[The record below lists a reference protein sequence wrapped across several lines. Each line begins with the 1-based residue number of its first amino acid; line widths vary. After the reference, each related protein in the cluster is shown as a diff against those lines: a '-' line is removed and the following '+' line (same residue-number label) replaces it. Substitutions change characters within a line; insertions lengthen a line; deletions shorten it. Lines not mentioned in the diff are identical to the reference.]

1 MGRRRSGAR
10 IGIIFAL
17 AMVGCAAVEPPRRS
31 VIRVYAVDA
40 DGNRIERSRTPSE
53 STLAASIA
61 PGTSCLQMSWP
72 VDGPVSSP
80 FGKREGKMH
89 DGIDLAVATDTPV
102 RAACDGV
109 VAYAGNGL
117 RGYGNLV
124 ILKHADMLAT
134 VYAHN
139 RELLV
144 KEGQAVKRGQAIA
157 RSGQTGKASAPHL
170 HFEVRKD
177 SIARNPLGYLRGT
190 MSDGKQKLSAR
201 HAPVRQ

>member
-1 MGRRRSGAR
+1 
-10 IGIIFAL
+10 
-17 AMVGCAAVEPPRRS
+17 
-31 VIRVYAVDA
+31 
-40 DGNRIERSRTPSE
+40 
-53 STLAASIA
+53 
-61 PGTSCLQMSWP
+61 
-72 VDGPVSSP
+72 
-80 FGKREGKMH
+80 
-89 DGIDLAVATDTPV
+89 
-102 RAACDGV
+102 

-144 KEGQAVKRGQAIA
+144 KEGQAVTRGQPIA

-190 MSDGKQKLSAR
+190 MNDGNQKPTSAR
-201 HAPVRQ
+201 RAPVRR

>member
-1 MGRRRSGAR
+1 
-10 IGIIFAL
+10 
-17 AMVGCAAVEPPRRS
+17 MVGCAGTERPRHS
-31 VIRVYAVDA
+31 VVHVYSLDS
-40 DGNRIERSRTPSE
+40 DGKKRDDKK
-53 STLAASIA
+53 LAASIA
-61 PGTSCLQMSWP
+61 PGTPCSQMSWP

-89 DGIDLAVATDTPV
+89 DGIDLAVASDTPV

-144 KEGQAVKRGQAIA
+144 KEGQAVTRGQPIA
-157 RSGQTGKASAPHL
+157 RSGQTGRASAPHL

-190 MSDGKQKLSAR
+190 MKDANQKTSAR
-201 HAPVRQ
+201 RAPVRR

>member
-10 IGIIFAL
+10 IGFILAL
-17 AMVGCAAVEPPRRS
+17 AQAMTLGCAGTPRPRRS
-31 VIRVYAVDA
+31 VVHVYSLDSNGKKIAT
-40 DGNRIERSRTPSE
+40 SRPSQ
-53 STLAASIA
+53 LAASIA
-61 PGTSCLQMSWP
+61 PGTPCSHMSWP

-117 RGYGNLV
+117 RGYGNLI
-124 ILKHADMLAT
+124 ILKHADTLAT

-139 RELLV
+139 HQLLV
-144 KEGQAVKRGQAIA
+144 KEGQTVTRGQPIA
-157 RSGQTGKASAPHL
+157 RSGQTGRASAPHL

-177 SIARNPLGYLRGT
+177 SIACNPLGYLRG
-190 MSDGKQKLSAR
+190 MNDGTEKLTSAR
-201 HAPVRQ
+201 RAPVRK

>member
-10 IGIIFAL
+10 IGIILAL
-17 AMVGCAAVEPPRRS
+17 VTVGCAGSERPRHS
-31 VIRVYAVDA
+31 VVYVYSLDSHGNKVRAG
-40 DGNRIERSRTPSE
+40 DGSK
-53 STLAASIA
+53 LAASIA
-61 PGTSCLQMSWP
+61 PGTPCSHMSWP

-89 DGIDLAVATDTPV
+89 DGIDLSVAADTPV

-144 KEGQAVKRGQAIA
+144 KEGQAVTRGQAIA

-177 SIARNPLGYLRGT
+177 SIACNPLGYLRGT
-190 MSDGKQKLSAR
+190 MNDGNQKQSSAR
-201 HAPVRQ
+201 RAPVRR

>member
-1 MGRRRSGAR
+1 AGAGGERRRHSVVHVYSLDANGHR
-10 IGIIFAL
+10 QR
-17 AMVGCAAVEPPRRS
+17 AAG
-31 VIRVYAVDA
+31 D
-40 DGNRIERSRTPSE
+40 DNDK
-53 STLAASIA
+53 LAASIGPGA
-61 PGTSCLQMSWP
+61 PCSQMSWP

-89 DGIDLAVATDTPV
+89 DGIDLAVQEDTPV

-117 RGYGNLV
+117 RGYGNLI

-144 KEGQAVKRGQAIA
+144 KEGQAVKRGQ
-157 RSGQTGKASAPHL
+157 P
-170 HFEVRKD
+170 
-177 SIARNPLGYLRGT
+177 
-190 MSDGKQKLSAR
+190 
-201 HAPVRQ
+201 

>member
-10 IGIIFAL
+10 IAILL
-17 AMVGCAAVEPPRRS
+17 AMGSLAGCAGVGSQGPRRS
-31 VIRVYAVDA
+31 VIHVYSLD
-40 DGNRIERSRTPSE
+40 RPSPRSGDRRDNK
-53 STLAASIA
+53 LAASIP
-61 PGTSCLQMSWP
+61 PGTPCSRMSWP

-89 DGIDLAVATDTPV
+89 DGIDLAVATDTVV
-102 RAACDGV
+102 RAACDGLV
-109 VAYAGNGL
+109 VYAGNGL

-139 RELLV
+139 HELLV
-144 KEGQAVKRGQAIA
+144 KEGQAIKRGQAIA

-177 SIARNPLGYLRGT
+177 SIACNPLGYLRGT
-190 MSDGKQKLSAR
+190 MSEGNKTLTSAR
-201 HAPVRQ
+201 RPVRQ